1 MRNFAKLGIDLRGHS
16 AGKVKTWCP
25 WCQKKGERTHLKDK
39 SLSVDIDSGL
49 YYCHYCQAKG
59 CVEEEG
65 LDRKEKVKEKRV
77 KRPSGGNFVRPEWK
91 AEFLTMP
98 EEAYEWLEGVRGIS
112 RQTLYRMKV
121 TAQYEVDKEASKE
134 AGVEKVVLW
143 IHFNYFEDGQLVNV
157 KSRTVDKRF
166 RMVAGAELIPYNI
179 DALLGRRVCYIT
191 EGEMDALAMRE
202 CGFEEVTSVPSG
214 GNSNLTWMDRFA
226 ESHFEDK
233 ERCVL
238 CMDDDTVG
246 RHLTA
251 ELVRRLGAERCWL
264 VRWSEGCKDANEEL
278 MQHGADSVR
287 QCVEAAELIPVE
299 GVFTAADLQE
309 DLRTLFLNGMQ
320 RGAETGWLNM
330 RGKLTFEPG
339 RFVVVTGRPGDGKSE
354 FVDELC
360 LRLALHHDWR
370 VAYFSP
376 ENVPIVYHLR
386 KLSEKLTGF
395 RFEHVGRMTDELYQ
409 GVTAWLAENVTHIL
423 PADDAYTLE
432 AILERARQLVLRRGI
447 RILVLDPLNRIEQRL
462 EAGQTEL
469 QYISSLLNTLVRFA
483 QQHRVL
489 VILVAHP
496 RKVNRA
502 NIDNSRRRVE
512 MNDIN
517 GSSDFGNKAD
527 YCFVV
532 DRDDPNE
539 LTTVFVDKCR
549 FKHLGDRGEFHFHYD
564 RQTGRFYPCDI
575 AGDNDPTAPKG
586 HSTRVRWWNIRWVD
600 EQGRG
605 ILAEQEGLSF
615 NTNDHEWGHECETR
629 I

>member
-1 MRNFAKLGIDLRGHS
+1 MGIDLRGHCS
-16 AGKVKTWCP
+16 GKVKTECP
-25 WCQKKGERTHLKDK
+25 WCKQRGIRQHLHDR

-49 YYCHYCQAKG
+49 YYCHYCGEKG
-59 CVEEEG
+59 CVEDSE
-65 LDRKEKVKEKRV
+65 RV
-77 KRPSGGNFVRPEWK
+77 KSERLKSEKSAAQKAEGRPRNGKQYVRPEWK

-98 EEAYEWLEGVRGIS
+98 EEAYAWLQSRGIS
-112 RQTLYRMKV
+112 KETAYRLRV
-121 TAQYEVDKEASKE
+121 SANYEVQNGNSL
-134 AGVEKVVLW
+134 LW
-143 IHFNYFEDGQLVNV
+143 IHFNYFEDGLLVNV
-157 KSRTVDKRF
+157 KSRTLDKRF

-179 DALLGRRVCYIT
+179 DSILDREVCYIT
-191 EGEMDALAMRE
+191 EGEMDTLAMAEAGYRE
-202 CGFEEVTSVPSG
+202 VVSVPAG
-214 GNSNLTWMDRFA
+214 GKGNLSWMDRFV

-233 ERCVL
+233 QRCVL
-238 CMDDDTVG
+238 CMDGDEVG
-246 RHLTA
+246 RHLTT

-264 VRWSEGCKDANEEL
+264 VHWNEGCKDANDEL
-278 MQHGADSVR
+278 MRNGAESVR
-287 QCVEAAELIPVE
+287 QCVEAAKLVPVE
-299 GVFTAADLQE
+299 GVFTACDLEADM
-309 DLRTLFLNGMQ
+309 RALFLNGMQ

-330 RGKLTFEPG
+330 RGRLTFETG

-386 KLSEKLTGF
+386 KLAEKLTGF
-395 RFEHVGRMTDELYQ
+395 RFERAGRMTDELFN
-409 GVTAWLAENVTHIL
+409 GVNVWLSENVSHIL
-423 PADDAYTLE
+423 PADDAYTLDS
-432 AILERARQLVLRRGI
+432 ILERARQLVMRRGI

-549 FKHLGDRGEFHFHYD
+549 FKHLGDRGEFHFRYD

-575 AGDNDPTAPKG
+575 AGDDDPTAPKG
-586 HSTRVRWWNIRWVD
+586 HSTNVKWWNIRWVD
-600 EQGRG
+600 EQGQG
-605 ILAEQEGLSF
+605 ILEEQEGRVELV
-615 NTNDHEWGHECETR
+615 
-629 I
+629 